1 MKILLVHNTYQFPGG
16 EDVVYQRERDLLVAH
31 GDEVVEYLRSNKE
44 IEEYSLVQHLKLAPG
59 VVWSSESRR
68 EFSELLRRTKPD
80 LVHVHNTFMVISPS
94 IYGACREQGVPVV
107 QTLHNYRLLCPAAT
121 FFRDGKP
128 CHDCTGHLGYS
139 VLHACYRGSRARTAT
154 VATMLAWHRAAGTY
168 STLVDRYIALT
179 KFSRDNFLAAGF
191 DPGKMTVKPNFV
203 PADPGERRGDG
214 SYAAFVG
221 RIESEK
227 GLRTLLSAW
236 RQLPRAVPLRLAGT
250 GPLVEELRS
259 AAVSMG
265 PHVQYLGQLR
275 PEQIMDLLK
284 GARFLVFPTELYEN
298 FPLTLAEAYACG
310 LPVVGSDTGATKEI
324 VRHDSTGLLFRRGDA
339 SDLAAKVTFAWNN
352 PDQMKRM
359 GKQARKEYEDKYT
372 AERNYHLLK
381 AVYNS
386 VLPGGIQASVAAET
400 SDYEQA
406 VPVS

>member
-1 MKILLVHNTYQFPGG
+1 MKILLVHNSYQFPGG

-31 GDEVVEYLRSNKE
+31 GDEVVEYLRSNQE
-44 IEEYSLVQHLKLAPG
+44 IEQYSLVQHLKLAPN
-59 VVWSSESRR
+59 VIWSSGSRR
-68 EFSELLRRTKPD
+68 EFSHLLQRTKPD
-80 LVHVHNTFMVISPS
+80 VVHVHNTFMVISPS

-121 FFRDGKP
+121 FFRNGKP
-128 CHDCTGHLGYS
+128 CHDCTTNLGNS
-139 VLHACYRGSRARTAT
+139 VLHACYRNSRARTAT
-154 VATMLAWHRAAGTY
+154 VAGMLAWHRTAGTY

-179 KFSRDNFLAAGF
+179 NFSRDNFLAAGF
-191 DPGKMTVKPNFV
+191 DPEKMTVKPNFV

-214 SYAAFVG
+214 AYAAFVG
-221 RIESEK
+221 RIETEK
-227 GLRTLLSAW
+227 GLHTLLDAW
-236 RQLPRAVPLRLAGT
+236 RQLPQRIPLRLAGT

-259 AAVSMG
+259 AAASLG
-265 PHVQYLGQLR
+265 PHVQYLGQL
-275 PEQIMDLLK
+275 PPAQIMDLLK

-310 LPVVGSDTGATKEI
+310 LPVVGSNIGATKEI

-339 SDLAAKVTFAWNN
+339 ADLAAKVMIAWNN
-352 PDQMKRM
+352 PERMRQM

-372 AERNYHLLK
+372 AERNYRMLK

-386 VLPGGIQASVAAET
+386 VLQRDLDAPVVAEP
-400 SDYEQA
+400 SHYQQA

>member
-1 MKILLVHNTYQFPGG
+1 
-16 EDVVYQRERDLLVAH
+16 
-31 GDEVVEYLRSNKE
+31 
-44 IEEYSLVQHLKLAPG
+44 
-59 VVWSSESRR
+59 
-68 EFSELLRRTKPD
+68 
-80 LVHVHNTFMVISPS
+80 
-94 IYGACREQGVPVV
+94 
-107 QTLHNYRLLCPAAT
+107 
-121 FFRDGKP
+121 
-128 CHDCTGHLGYS
+128 
-139 VLHACYRGSRARTAT
+139 
-154 VATMLAWHRAAGTY
+154 
-168 STLVDRYIALT
+168 
-179 KFSRDNFLAAGF
+179 
-191 DPGKMTVKPNFV
+191 
-203 PADPGERRGDG
+203 
-214 SYAAFVG
+214 
-221 RIESEK
+221 
-227 GLRTLLSAW
+227 
-236 RQLPRAVPLRLAGT
+236 
-250 GPLVEELRS
+250 
-259 AAVSMG
+259 
-265 PHVQYLGQLR
+265 
-275 PEQIMDLLK
+275 MDLLK